1 MQASSMLARLASR
14 RWATASQAAASS
26 FSKSRPATPYSHS
39 AGGPL
44 LRTSAPRRHQ
54 STLSSSSTT
63 TINTQPTTV
72 IRRPTSITKQE
83 RAALRSA
90 RKEQASRLLQEQQQT
105 GGTAAAATA
114 PVTAAATTSTATAAS
129 SVATATTGGGRPSM
143 LMSSRWMWYLG
154 LGIPTGLLIWGLNDS
169 DSPPAKFSQL
179 IGLTSL
185 IASYTDQIARP
196 SHEKLLPDWSQMPN
210 VPQDIPIPHT
220 LVLDLENTLVSSTWD
235 RKYGWRHAKRPGVDK
250 FLYELAQYYEIV
262 LYSPSIDAV
271 ADPVVTHLDKHGC
284 IMHRL
289 YRDATYYHN
298 GVHVKDLQRLN
309 RNVKRMI
316 VIDDDAAEV
325 AFNPENLIRVK
336 PYTDPTDRSDTTLE
350 RLIPFLQEIA
360 RDGHDD
366 IPALLQQYRG
376 MDADEIADEQER
388 RIEQLRRHRQD
399 VSSRGFM
406 GSLAQRAAKLQHNL
420 PPPAE
425 QPAMASYGGSSTPA
439 PAGQLTAKDIV
450 GSSAVAGRSPT
461 GGTALGDESEAGLAG
476 FLNRRA
482 REKEEHAQR
491 KLEKWNEVMLKKQQE
506 KQRQREQEL
515 AAAAR

>member
-1 MQASSMLARLASR
+1 MLARLGASR
-14 RWATASQAAASS
+14 RFSNATTA
-26 FSKSRPATPYSHS
+26 FSKNRPRNSN
-39 AGGPL
+39 AGGSLWQIPA
-44 LRTSAPRRHQ
+44 SVARRHQ
-54 STLSSSSTT
+54 SFSSSSTAT
-63 TINTQPTTV
+63 VNTPPTMMMNAV
-72 IRRPTSITKQE
+72 IRRPKSITKQE

-90 RKEQASRLLQEQQQT
+90 RKEQASRLMQAQQS
-105 GGTAAAATA
+105 GGATTATSTTASASATAAAS
-114 PVTAAATTSTATAAS
+114 TSTAS
-129 SVATATTGGGRPSM
+129 SGGAVRPSM
-143 LMSSRWMWYLG
+143 LLSSRWMWYLG
-154 LGIPTGLLIWGLNDS
+154 LGIPTGLLIWGLNDP

-179 IGLTSL
+179 IGLSSF

-250 FLYELAQYYEIV
+250 FLTELAQYYEIV

-271 ADPVVTHLDKHGC
+271 ADPVVTHLDKHGA

-298 GVHVKDLQRLN
+298 GVHVKDLRRLN

-350 RLIPFLQEIA
+350 RLIPFLLEIA

-366 IPALLQQYRG
+366 IPALLQQYQG

-388 RIEQLRRHRQD
+388 RLDQLRRHRQD
-399 VSSRGFM
+399 LSSRGFM
-406 GSLAQRAAKLQHNL
+406 GGLAQRAAKLQPHL

-425 QPAMASYGGSSTPA
+425 PAMASYGGSSVAA

-450 GSSAVAGRSPT
+450 GSAGRSSMGSSST
-461 GGTALGDESEAGLAG
+461 LGDESEAGLAG

-482 REKEEHAQR
+482 REKEEQAQR
-491 KLEKWNEVMLKKQQE
+491 KLEKWNEVMMKNQQE
-506 KQRQREQEL
+506 KKQRQQREQQET
-515 AAAAR
+515 AAAR